1 MHLLTAIS
9 LNNLGELYCVQERY
23 AEAEPLLRRA
33 LHIREVSLGSSNT
46 DVATDLDNLAS
57 LLHNTSREWEAKE
70 LEEQAKSIRN
80 KKKTL

>member
-1 MHLLTAIS
+1 MRLANKVAIITGS
-9 LNNLGELYCVQERY
+9 ASGMGQAAAELFANEGACIV
-23 AEAEPLLRRA
+23 
-33 LHIREVSLGSSNT
+33 VT